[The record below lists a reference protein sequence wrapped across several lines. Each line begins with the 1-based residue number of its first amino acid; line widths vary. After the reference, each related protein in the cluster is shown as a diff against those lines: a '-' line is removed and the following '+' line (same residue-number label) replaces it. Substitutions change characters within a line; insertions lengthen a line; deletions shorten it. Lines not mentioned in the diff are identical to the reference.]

1 MEPEPVGVEVD
12 DGGHVALLERH
23 KRSQAFPGSGP
34 WRLDGVMRPIMLLS
48 VSGRESKTNSQPASQ
63 PPCPDS
69 GEPPQLEMDRVQ
81 REPCLAFVLEAS
93 MQVVCFPASPCLD
106 SK

>member
-1 MEPEPVGVEVD
+1 VD

-48 VSGRESKTNSQPASQ
+48 VSGRGSKTNSQPATV
-63 PPCPDS
+63 S

-93 MQVVCFPASPCLD
+93 MQVVCFPA
-106 SK
+106 

>member
-1 MEPEPVGVEVD
+1 MEVGVEVD

-48 VSGRESKTNSQPASQ
+48 VSGRGSKTNSQPASH
-63 PPCPDS
+63 
-69 GEPPQLEMDRVQ
+69 RVRTPESHRSWRWTEY
-81 REPCLAFVLEAS
+81 RESLVWLLSLKPACKWCAFLRRRAWT
-93 MQVVCFPASPCLD
+93 D

>member
-1 MEPEPVGVEVD
+1 MEVGVEVD

-34 WRLDGVMRPIMLLS
+34 GGWMESCDQLCFCLS
-48 VSGRESKTNSQPASQ
+48 QAERARQTASQ